1 MDAPR
6 IAHTVP
12 FPLPVKKGDT
22 VYWCACGLSQTQ
34 PYCDGSHKGTSLPPV
49 PYTATR
55 DRIVFFCGRQHSSK
69 GLNRSAHQSNVVA
82 HCTAPSQ
89 HVPDT

>member
-12 FPLPVKKGDT
+12 FPLPVKKGDQ

-34 PYCDGSHKGTSLPPV
+34 PYCDGSHKGTGLAPV

-55 DRIVFFCGRQHSSK
+55 DRIVFFCGCKHSSK
-69 GLNRSAHQSNVVA
+69 GMICDGSHSKIVD
-82 HCTAPSQ
+82 SE
-89 HVPDT
+89 

>member
-34 PYCDGSHKGTSLPPV
+34 PYCDGSHKGTGFAPV

-55 DRIVFFCGRQHSSK
+55 DKIVFFCGCKHSSK
-69 GLNRSAHQSNVVA
+69 GMICDGS
-82 HCTAPSQ
+82 
-89 HVPDT
+89 HVKLKKKKQTT